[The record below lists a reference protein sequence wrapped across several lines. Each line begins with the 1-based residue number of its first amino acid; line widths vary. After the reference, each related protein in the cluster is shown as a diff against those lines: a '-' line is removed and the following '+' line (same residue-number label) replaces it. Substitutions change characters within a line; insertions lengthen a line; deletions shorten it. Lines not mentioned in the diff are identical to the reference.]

1 MGIDLARRS
10 VYSDFITGA
19 NRPGNNHCSL
29 KGVSIMAIKK
39 TAGRGT
45 TRDYS
50 ILSQLRGLRS
60 QWLATGIGCVVG
72 AIVPVLVYRI
82 AHHHVSAAPAL
93 WLIVAGGL
101 LFSASSVYGWGL
113 KLFGGAW
120 YKALGLTL
128 LIELST
134 VFIEGWESYVALS
147 VLCVINAVNMAHA
160 LVVGNR
166 QTRRK

>member
-1 MGIDLARRS
+1 
-10 VYSDFITGA
+10 
-19 NRPGNNHCSL
+19 
-29 KGVSIMAIKK
+29 MAIKK
-39 TAGRGT
+39 TTGKSVSK
-45 TRDYS
+45 DYS

-60 QWLATGIGCVVG
+60 QWLATAIGCVIG
-72 AIVPVLVYRI
+72 AIVPLLVYRI
-82 AHHHVSAAPAL
+82 AHYHVSDTPAL

-120 YKALGLTL
+120 YKAGGFTL

-134 VFIEGWESYVALS
+134 VFVQGWESYIALS
-147 VLCVINAVNMAHA
+147 VLMAVNAVNMAHA

-166 QTRRK
+166 VARRK

>member
-1 MGIDLARRS
+1 
-10 VYSDFITGA
+10 
-19 NRPGNNHCSL
+19 
-29 KGVSIMAIKK
+29 MAIKK
-39 TAGRGT
+39 TTGKSVSK
-45 TRDYS
+45 DYS
-50 ILSQLRGLRS
+50 ILSQLRGLKS

-82 AHHHVSAAPAL
+82 AHYHVEATPAL

-113 KLFGGAW
+113 KLFGGQW
-120 YKALGLTL
+120 YKAGGFTL

-134 VFIEGWESYVALS
+134 VFVQGWESYVALS
-147 VLCVINAVNMAHA
+147 VLCLINAVNMAHA

-166 QTRRK
+166 GVKRK